1 MEKKTDRKPQCLGLL
16 SLLTASLLPPNQVT
30 NIGYFRN
37 TAKKS
42 DGISPLRGAEY

>member
-37 TAKKS
+37 TAKKNQTAF
-42 DGISPLRGAEY
+42 PL

>member
-37 TAKKS
+37 TAKKIRRHFPS
-42 DGISPLRGAEY
+42 EGAEY